1 MRAIATLHD
10 LTTFLATLPEQVLVV
25 LEGPGSGW
33 LEGEEAW
40 QPFVYF
46 DSWEA
51 LPAALTQ
58 LLAQTVEDAPC

>member
-1 MRAIATLHD
+1 MRPITTLND
-10 LTTFLATLPEQVLVV
+10 LTTFLGTLPEQVLVV
-25 LEGPGSGW
+25 LEGPGAGW

-51 LPAALTQ
+51 LPGALAALM
-58 LLAQTVEDAPC
+58 AQTVEEAPC